1 MEPVQPL
8 WLHYLRGNV
17 YGALQST
24 DIGERSLRCCR
35 HYGVS
40 SKLGD
45 GPVHGPT
52 MSQR

>member
-1 MEPVQPL
+1 VV
-8 WLHYLRGNV
+8 LHYLHLRGNI

-24 DIGERSLRCCR
+24 DIGERFLWFCR

-45 GPVHGPT
+45 GPVYGPA
-52 MSQR
+52 MSER